1 MSTPDSPY
9 TSTPAANTPEVQ
21 EVAELVGAS
30 SGEAW
35 LARYSNSLMGVFGT
49 PQRVLVRGQG
59 CYVWDADGKQYLD
72 LLGGIAVNALG
83 HAHPFVTSVISSQL
97 ATLGHVS
104 NFFTSPTQVA
114 LAEKLLE
121 IAHAPA
127 GSKVFFANSGTEANE
142 AAFKLARMNK
152 GNGGESQLGQ
162 RTKIVA
168 LEGAFHGRTMGA
180 LALTAKKAYREPFA
194 PLPGGVVHV
203 PFGDLDALRAA
214 VDETTQALF
223 LEPIQGEAGVIPL
236 PAGYLAEARR
246 ITREAGALLI
256 VDEVQTGIGRTG
268 SWLAID
274 GSGVV
279 PDAVSLAKG
288 LGGGFPIGA
297 LIAFGPENSALL
309 SAGQHGTTFGGN
321 PVATAA
327 ALATLHTI
335 ESQGVLEHVRS
346 IGEHVRTELERL
358 PEVTEVRGR
367 GLLVGFDLAG
377 PGGDATA
384 VPNDANLAAAVVNAA
399 LAAGF
404 IVNAPGPRTI
414 RLAPPLILTAEQ
426 ADTFL
431 AALPGLVEA
440 AASTLTQKDPS

>member
-1 MSTPDSPY
+1 MTTEGPSLGTASTPEARQVS
-9 TSTPAANTPEVQ
+9 
-21 EVAELVGAS
+21 ELVGSS
-30 SGEAW
+30 SGASW

-142 AAFKLARMNK
+142 AAFKLARRNSD
-152 GNGGESQLGQ
+152 GGR

-194 PLPGGVVHV
+194 PLPAGVVHV
-203 PFGDLDALRAA
+203 PFGDLEALHAE

-223 LEPIQGEAGVIPL
+223 LEPIQGEAGVVPL
-236 PAGYLAEARR
+236 PDGYLAEARR
-246 ITREAGALLI
+246 ITHDAGALLI

-268 SWLAID
+268 QWFAID

-279 PDAVSLAKG
+279 PDAMSLAKG

-297 LIAFGPENSALL
+297 LITFGAENSALL

-335 ESQGVLEHVRS
+335 ESQGILEHVRS
-346 IGEHVRTELERL
+346 VGDHVRAVLAGL
-358 PEVTEVRGR
+358 AEVAEVRGE
-367 GLLVGFDLAG
+367 GLLIGFDLALPTG
-377 PGGDATA
+377 
-384 VPNDANLAAAVVNAA
+384 VPAEANLAAAVVNAA
-399 LAAGF
+399 LDAGF

-431 AALPGLVEA
+431 AALPDLVSA
-440 AASTLTQKDPS
+440 AVAALAPKEDS